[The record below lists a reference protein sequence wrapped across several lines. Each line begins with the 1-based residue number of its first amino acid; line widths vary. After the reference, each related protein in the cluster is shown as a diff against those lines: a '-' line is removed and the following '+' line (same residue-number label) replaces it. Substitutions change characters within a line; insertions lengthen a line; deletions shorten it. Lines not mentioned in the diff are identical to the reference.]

1 MNWKP
6 HSYFRQV
13 FCLFLLLCWGWRQSA
28 WGAEPE
34 IGVLKLIVNGQT
46 MATSSGKTTK
56 IPLRTGT
63 VTFLYGP
70 TDPNYSGH
78 APLRIRY
85 KLEGFDSDWQEKAD
99 PASPHLMRVMI
110 AFFNSNLSQMQRLEF
125 PVIRQSPGWTGNFQ
139 TSTLQHRREIM
150 VVPPEASS
158 FQVTIISAGSPQTLG
173 AYVVSDIVAQL
184 QGSSNSPLQNLL
196 AFSFGQGNPADD
208 TEAAPQSWERGGTRP
223 AMARMVRIGAGLPKK
238 AMVLVDNDP
247 NGHAQWST
255 GRIQV
260 PTVNPGDHLLVEWDE
275 MFSIGP
281 GTPDTATYENL
292 PPGFYRFN
300 LNALTIMGQP
310 TVAKYSV
317 GIEVPFPFWRT
328 PWFWTTGAILV
339 IGLFL
344 GFWRYRA
351 VRHLRAENLR
361 LEQQQTLE
369 RERFRIARDIHD
381 DLGARV
387 TQISLVSA
395 LAGRN
400 TSDAAAAEAN
410 FRNITQIARE
420 MVASLY
426 DTIWVVN
433 PENDNLEAVG
443 NYLCQMVNQLS
454 SQAGLRCRL
463 EVPPLPADVSISS
476 HQRHNL
482 TLAVKEAMH
491 NTIKHAAASEV
502 RMKMTLNKSE
512 LIISMQDDGH
522 GFELKTEND
531 GNGLAN
537 MKHRLEDIGG
547 SAQINSNAG
556 QGTTV
561 LLRMPFRRTNNLL
574 PTKAEKSA

>member
-6 HSYFRQV
+6 TRYF
-13 FCLFLLLCWGWRQSA
+13 CNGLCLLLLICGGWIEVA
-28 WGAEPE
+28 WAAEPG
-34 IGVLKLIVNGQT
+34 IGVQKLIVNGQT
-46 MATSSGKTTK
+46 VAMSSGKPTK
-56 IPLRTGT
+56 LPPQPGT
-63 VTFLYGP
+63 VAFIYGP
-70 TDPNYSGH
+70 TDSNYSGH

-110 AFFNSNLSQMQRLEF
+110 VFFNTNLSQVQRLEF

-139 TSTLQHRREIM
+139 TSTLQHRRETM
-150 VVPPEASS
+150 VMPPEASS

-173 AYVVSDIVAQL
+173 AYVVSDFVAQL
-184 QGSSNSPLQNLL
+184 QGLTNNPPQNLL
-196 AFSFGQGNPADD
+196 EFSFDRGKQTDNPEAGPQG
-208 TEAAPQSWERGGTRP
+208 WERGGTRP
-223 AMARMVRIGAGLPKK
+223 AMARIAKIGAGLPKK
-238 AMVLVDNDP
+238 ALALVDNDP

-260 PTVNPGDHLLVEWDE
+260 PTLKSGDHLLIEWDE

-281 GTPDTATYENL
+281 GSPDTATYENL

-310 TVAKYSV
+310 TVAEYSV
-317 GIEVPFPFWRT
+317 GIEVPLPFWRT
-328 PWFWTTGAILV
+328 SWFWTTDAILV
-339 IGLFL
+339 VGLFL
-344 GFWRYRA
+344 VSWRYRA

-387 TQISLVSA
+387 TQISLASA
-395 LAGRN
+395 LAERN
-400 TSDAAAAEAN
+400 TADAAAETN
-410 FRNITQIARE
+410 FRNITQMARE
-420 MVASLY
+420 MVVSLY
-426 DTIWVVN
+426 DTLWVVN

-482 TLAVKEAMH
+482 NLAVKEAMH

-512 LIISMQDDGH
+512 LIVAMQDDGR
-522 GFELKTEND
+522 GFELKTGKD

-537 MKHRLEDIGG
+537 MKHRLADIGG
-547 SAQINSNAG
+547 SAEVSSAAG

-561 LLRMPFRRTNNLL
+561 LLRMPFQRTNHVL
-574 PTKAEKSA
+574 PTKAQKSA

>member
-6 HSYFRQV
+6 HSYFRQG

-46 MATSSGKTTK
+46 VAMSPDKPTK
-56 IPLRTGT
+56 LPLQPGT
-63 VTFLYGP
+63 VTFIYGP
-70 TDPNYSGH
+70 TDSNYSGYTQ
-78 APLRIRY
+78 LRVRY

-99 PASPHLMRVMI
+99 PASPHVMRVMI
-110 AFFNSNLSQMQRLEF
+110 TFLNTNLSQVQQLEF
-125 PVIRQSPGWTGNFQ
+125 PAIRQSPEWTGNFQ

-150 VVPPEASS
+150 VVPPEVSS

-173 AYVVSDIVAQL
+173 AYVVSDFSARL
-184 QGSSNSPLQNLL
+184 QGLTNNPPQNLL
-196 AFSFGQGNPADD
+196 ELSFDRGNQTDD
-208 TEAAPQSWERGGTRP
+208 SELAPQGWDRGGIRP
-223 AMARMVRIGAGLPKK
+223 AMARIIKIGSRPSKK
-238 AMVLVDNDP
+238 ALALVDNDP
-247 NGHAQWST
+247 NGHAQWNT

-260 PTVNPGDHLLVEWDE
+260 SAVNPGDHLLVEWDE

-281 GTPDTATYENL
+281 GTPNTATYENL

-328 PWFWTTGAILV
+328 PWFWTTVAILV
-339 IGLFL
+339 VGLFL

-395 LAGRN
+395 LAGHN

-482 TLAVKEAMH
+482 NLAVKEAMH

-512 LIISMQDDGH
+512 LIVSLQDDGR

-547 SAQINSNAG
+547 SAEINSNAG

-561 LLRMPFRRTNNLL
+561 LLRMPFQRTNNGF